1 MVFVY
6 MFIILFRMCILFAYT
21 ICHEKYEEYQ
31 KIKKEYE
38 NFPREIETG
47 RSKSIFTM
55 NQREYERIH
64 PPRNVV
70 LSTIT
75 EESISEY

>member
-1 MVFVY
+1 MVFMY
-6 MFIILFRMCILFAYT
+6 MFIILFRLWHIICILYAMKNMKN
-21 ICHEKYEEYQ
+21 IKN
-31 KIKKEYE
+31 KKEYE
-38 NFPREIETG
+38 NFPREIEIG
-47 RSKSIFTM
+47 NSKSFFTM
-55 NQREYERIH
+55 NQRDYERLH